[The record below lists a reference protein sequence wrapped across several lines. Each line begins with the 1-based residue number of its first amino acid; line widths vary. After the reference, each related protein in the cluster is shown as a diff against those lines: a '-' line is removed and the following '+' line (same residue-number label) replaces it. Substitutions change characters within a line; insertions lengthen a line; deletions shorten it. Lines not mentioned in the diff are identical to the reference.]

1 MNATLKPLLTSTT
14 AVPPAI
20 ERLVDDAGICHLIFN
35 SPGSSVNVFTAE
47 SMRLLDEHLSWI
59 EETPNLCGLVLRS
72 AKSKNFVA
80 GADLAAM
87 LKTEPDEIRT
97 LISRG
102 QQVFNRLENLPLPKV
117 AAIHG
122 ACLGGGFEVAL
133 ACDYRIASDDPST
146 RIGLPETQL
155 GLIPAWGG
163 STRLP
168 RLIGVR
174 AACDVILKGNQLPAK
189 FALKRGLIDA
199 VVPPHALITQA
210 VKWLLHSAAP
220 VRRNHWDHLASPIIR
235 SLISRTLQRTTHN
248 NYPAMRAALD
258 VVTRAPWRSLL
269 HSLQAECDAVTALF
283 AQPEVHQLIR
293 LFFARERARKLSW
306 PGNPAKIAK
315 VAIIGA
321 GVMGCGIAYWLS
333 TRGLAVLLL
342 DVNVTA
348 LAVAEKR
355 LRASCQ
361 DAMRRHLLTQSEGQA
376 VMDRIVLALNDV
388 PLDKCD
394 LIIEAAVEEPAVKRK
409 LFSDILLR
417 SNPKA
422 LLTTNTSALPL
433 SGMLDQP
440 NFVGLHFFNPVHAMP
455 LVEIVRPAHA
465 SDDAVATAVNF
476 VQAIGKLPLIVMD
489 SPGFLVNRVLM
500 PYLLEAAHMVHSGA
514 SVASIDEAMLA
525 FGMPMGPLRLLDE
538 VGLDVAM
545 HVAHT
550 LFKNFPTLAADCGW
564 LEERVKSGALGR
576 KSGHGFYRYSGDR
589 ALLVKD
595 ARQLNP
601 ADIAAATQRLPLLLT
616 NEAAHCLDEG
626 IAESAAHVDLGM
638 VLGTGYAPF
647 RGGPLR
653 YADAVGLEVVLRTL
667 RTLAAEF
674 GERYSPASGLIQRVT
689 DLQNYYPERHTP

>member
-1 MNATLKPLLTSTT
+1 MNATLKPQLTPA
-14 AVPPAI
+14 AVLSPAI
-20 ERLVDDAGICHLIFN
+20 ERLVDDTGICHLIFN
-35 SPGSSVNVFTAE
+35 SPGSSVNVFTTE

-59 EETPNLCGLVLRS
+59 EGTPNLCGVMLRS
-72 AKSKNFVA
+72 AKTKNFIA
-80 GADLAAM
+80 GADLGTM
-87 LKTEPDEIRT
+87 LKIETDEIRA
-97 LISRG
+97 LISKG
-102 QQVFNRLENLPLPKV
+102 QQVFNRLENLPLPKI

-122 ACLGGGFEVAL
+122 ACLGGGFEVTL

-174 AACDVILKGNQLPAK
+174 AACDVILKGSQMPAK
-189 FALKRGLIDA
+189 LALKRGLIDA
-199 VVPPHALITQA
+199 VVPQHALISQATQ
-210 VKWLLHSAAP
+210 WLLHSAAP
-220 VRRNHWDHLASPIIR
+220 VRRKHWGHLASAIIR
-235 SLISRTLQRTTHN
+235 RLINRALQRTTHN
-248 NYPAMRAALD
+248 NYPAMLAALD
-258 VVTRAPWRSLL
+258 VVTRAPWRSLS
-269 HSLQAECDAVTALF
+269 HSLAAECDAVASLF
-283 AQPEVHQLIR
+283 SQPEVHQLIR
-293 LFFARERARKLSW
+293 LFFARERARKLSCL
-306 PGNPAKIAK
+306 GNPAKIAK
-315 VAIIGA
+315 VAIVGA
-321 GVMGCGIAYWLS
+321 GVMGCGISYWLG
-333 TRGLAVLLL
+333 TRGFSVLLL
-342 DVNVTA
+342 DVNVAA

-355 LRASCQ
+355 LRASCK
-361 DAMRRHLLTQSEGQA
+361 DAVRRHLLTQSEGQA
-376 VMDRIVLALNDV
+376 VMDRIVLATNNV
-388 PLDKCD
+388 PLEKCD
-394 LIIEAAVEEPAVKRK
+394 LIIEAAVEESAVKRK

-422 LLTTNTSALPL
+422 LLATNTSALPL
-433 SGMLDQP
+433 SSMLDHP

-455 LVEIVRPAHA
+455 LVEIVRPGNA
-465 SDDAVATAVNF
+465 SDDAMATAVNF
-476 VQAIGKLPLIVMD
+476 VQAIGKLPLIVKD

-550 LFKNFPTLAADCGW
+550 LFKNLPTLAADCGW
-564 LEERVKSGALGR
+564 LEVRVKSGALGR
-576 KSGHGFYRYSGDR
+576 KAGHGFYRYSGDR
-589 ALLVKD
+589 AFLAKD
-595 ARQLNP
+595 ARPLNS
-601 ADIAAATQRLPLLLT
+601 ADIAAASQRLPLLLT

-626 IAESAAHVDLGM
+626 IVESAASVDLGM

-653 YADAVGLEVVLRTL
+653 YADAVGLDVVLRTL
-667 RTLAAEF
+667 RTFSADF
-674 GERYSPASGLIQRVT
+674 GERYSPASGLIQRAT